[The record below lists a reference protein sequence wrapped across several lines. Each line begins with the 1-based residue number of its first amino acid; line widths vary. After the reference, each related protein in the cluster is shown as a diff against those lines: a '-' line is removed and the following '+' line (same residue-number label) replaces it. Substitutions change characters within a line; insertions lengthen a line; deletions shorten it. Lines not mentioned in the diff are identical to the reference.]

1 MDSTILITG
10 ASSDIGV
17 TLIRRLMAQSAP
29 PVVLAHSFRGGTKLQ
44 ELQAEFGERVQSVQA
59 DFSDTES
66 VAAMAEQIVTQF
78 GVPARFVHL
87 PALRLSHERFP
98 KFRLDRFAEDMS
110 VQVESAIVLLKR
122 FLPQMAKQP
131 GARIVFMLSS
141 NTHGMPP
148 KFTSM
153 YTVVKYAQLGL
164 MRSLA
169 AEYAGTELRVNSVS
183 PSMIETQFLQ
193 DMAPLAVQMSAASNP
208 LGRNATPADVVGA
221 IEFLLSPDSSYMTGI
236 DIPITAGSFC

>member
-1 MDSTILITG
+1 MDNTTLITG

-17 TLIRRLMAQSAP
+17 ALIRRLMARSAP

-44 ELQAEFGERVQSVQA
+44 ELQAEFGELVQLVQA
-59 DFSDTES
+59 DFSDAES
-66 VAAMAEQIVTQF
+66 VGAMAEQIVTKF
-78 GVPARFVHL
+78 GVPSRFVHL
-87 PALRLSHERFP
+87 PALRLSPERFP
-98 KFRLDRFAEDMS
+98 KFCLDRFAEDMS
-110 VQVESAIVLLKR
+110 VQVESAIILLKR

-141 NTHGMPP
+141 NTRGMPP

-169 AEYAGTELRVNSVS
+169 AEYAGTELRVNAVS
-183 PSMIETQFLQ
+183 PSMVDTQFLQ
-193 DMAPLAVQMSAASNP
+193 DMAPLAVEMSAASNP
-208 LGRNATPADVVGA
+208 LGRNATPADVVGV
-221 IEFLLSPDSSYMTGI
+221 IEFLLSPDSNYMTGI
-236 DIPITAGSFC
+236 DIPITAGSLC

>member
-1 MDSTILITG
+1 MDNTILITG

-17 TLIRRLMAQSAP
+17 TLIRRLMAQAVS
-29 PVVLAHSFRGGTKLQ
+29 PVVLAHSFRGGAKLQ
-44 ELQAEFGERVQSVQA
+44 ELQAQFGERVQLVQA
-59 DFSDTES
+59 DFRDTES
-66 VAAMAEQIVTQF
+66 VVVMAEQIVTQF

-87 PALRLSHERFP
+87 PALRPSPERFP
-98 KFRLDRFAEDMS
+98 KFSPDRFAEDMS
-110 VQVESAIVLLKR
+110 VQVESAIILLKR
-122 FLPQMAKQP
+122 FLPQMAKQS

-141 NTHGMPP
+141 YTHGMPP

-169 AEYAGTELRVNSVS
+169 AEYAGTELRVNAVS

-236 DIPITAGSFC
+236 DIPITAGSLC